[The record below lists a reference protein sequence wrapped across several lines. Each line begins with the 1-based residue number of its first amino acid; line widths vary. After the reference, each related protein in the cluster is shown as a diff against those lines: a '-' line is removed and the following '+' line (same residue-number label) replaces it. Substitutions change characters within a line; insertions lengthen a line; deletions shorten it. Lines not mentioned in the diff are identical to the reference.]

1 MGPSESINRALNTF
15 FNGFGIPGYLE
26 DNIPPA
32 ASLPYLTYKP
42 TIPGGWNE
50 TASFHA
56 RLWYPSKG
64 GRAPILQTED
74 TISAALED
82 SITLSCEG
90 GAILC
95 KKAPHGHSPSTTRL
109 KGICANT
116 SILKSRNFASKEQYG
131 KKVYQDQRK
140 SIRVHADQCRCRAE
154 QI

>member
-50 TASFHA
+50 SASFHA

-74 TISAALED
+74 TISAVIPRGGLKIE
-82 SITLSCEG
+82 CEG
-90 GAILC
+90 GAILLDKDDKDWAQPLDNQPEGYLC
-95 KKAPHGHSPSTTRL
+95 EYLIFELTRL
-109 KGICANT
+109 IP
-116 SILKSRNFASKEQYG
+116 
-131 KKVYQDQRK
+131 
-140 SIRVHADQCRCRAE
+140 
-154 QI
+154 

>member
-32 ASLPYLTYKP
+32 VSLPYLTYKP

-74 TISAALED
+74 TISAAIPRGGLT
-82 SITLSCEG
+82 IKCEG
-90 GAILC
+90 GAILLDKDDKDWAQPLNNTPEGYLC
-95 KKAPHGHSPSTTRL
+95 EYLIFELTRL
-109 KGICANT
+109 IP
-116 SILKSRNFASKEQYG
+116 
-131 KKVYQDQRK
+131 
-140 SIRVHADQCRCRAE
+140 
-154 QI
+154 

>member
-26 DNIPPA
+26 DNIPPS

-50 TASFHA
+50 SASFHA

-74 TISAALED
+74 TIGAAFPRGGLKIECD
-82 SITLSCEG
+82 G
-90 GAILC
+90 GAILLDKDDKDWAQPLNNMPEGYLC
-95 KKAPHGHSPSTTRL
+95 EYLNFELTRL
-109 KGICANT
+109 IP
-116 SILKSRNFASKEQYG
+116 
-131 KKVYQDQRK
+131 
-140 SIRVHADQCRCRAE
+140 
-154 QI
+154 

>member
-32 ASLPYLTYKP
+32 VSLPYLTYKP

-74 TISAALED
+74 TISAALPRGGLT
-82 SITLSCEG
+82 IKCEG
-90 GAILC
+90 GAILLDKDDKDWAQPLNNTPEGYLC
-95 KKAPHGHSPSTTRL
+95 EHLIFELTRL
-109 KGICANT
+109 IP
-116 SILKSRNFASKEQYG
+116 
-131 KKVYQDQRK
+131 
-140 SIRVHADQCRCRAE
+140 
-154 QI
+154 

>member
-26 DNIPPA
+26 DNILPA

-50 TASFHA
+50 TTSFHA

-74 TISAALED
+74 TISAALPRGGLKIE
-82 SITLSCEG
+82 CEG
-90 GAILC
+90 GAILLDKDDKDWAQPLNNTPEGYLC
-95 KKAPHGHSPSTTRL
+95 EYLIFELTRL
-109 KGICANT
+109 IP
-116 SILKSRNFASKEQYG
+116 
-131 KKVYQDQRK
+131 
-140 SIRVHADQCRCRAE
+140 
-154 QI
+154 

>member
-74 TISAALED
+74 TISAALQNGLT
-82 SITLSCEG
+82 IQCEG
-90 GAILC
+90 GAILLDKDDKDWAQPLNNTPEGYLC
-95 KKAPHGHSPSTTRL
+95 EYLIFELTRL
-109 KGICANT
+109 IP
-116 SILKSRNFASKEQYG
+116 
-131 KKVYQDQRK
+131 
-140 SIRVHADQCRCRAE
+140 
-154 QI
+154 

>member
-50 TASFHA
+50 AASFHA

-74 TISAALED
+74 TISAAIPRGGLKIE
-82 SITLSCEG
+82 CEG
-90 GAILC
+90 GAILLDKDDKDWAQPLNNTPEGYLC
-95 KKAPHGHSPSTTRL
+95 EYLIFELTRL
-109 KGICANT
+109 IP
-116 SILKSRNFASKEQYG
+116 
-131 KKVYQDQRK
+131 
-140 SIRVHADQCRCRAE
+140 
-154 QI
+154 

>member
-50 TASFHA
+50 SASFHA

-74 TISAALED
+74 MISAAIPRGGLKIE
-82 SITLSCEG
+82 CEG
-90 GAILC
+90 GAILLDKDDKDWAQPLNNTPEGYLC
-95 KKAPHGHSPSTTRL
+95 EYLIFELTRL
-109 KGICANT
+109 IP
-116 SILKSRNFASKEQYG
+116 
-131 KKVYQDQRK
+131 
-140 SIRVHADQCRCRAE
+140 
-154 QI
+154 

>member
-15 FNGFGIPGYLE
+15 FNSFGISGYLE
-26 DNIPPA
+26 DNIPPV

-74 TISAALED
+74 TISAALPRGGLKIECD
-82 SITLSCEG
+82 G
-90 GAILC
+90 GAILLDKDDKDWAQPLNNTPEGYLC
-95 KKAPHGHSPSTTRL
+95 EYLIFELTRL
-109 KGICANT
+109 IP
-116 SILKSRNFASKEQYG
+116 
-131 KKVYQDQRK
+131 
-140 SIRVHADQCRCRAE
+140 
-154 QI
+154 

>member
-1 MGPSESINRALNTF
+1 MGPSESINRSLNTF

-50 TASFHA
+50 TSSFHA

-74 TISAALED
+74 TISAAIPRGGLKIE
-82 SITLSCEG
+82 CEG
-90 GAILC
+90 GAILLDKDDKDWAQPLNNTPEGYLC
-95 KKAPHGHSPSTTRL
+95 EYLIFELTRL
-109 KGICANT
+109 IP
-116 SILKSRNFASKEQYG
+116 
-131 KKVYQDQRK
+131 
-140 SIRVHADQCRCRAE
+140 
-154 QI
+154 

>member
-32 ASLPYLTYKP
+32 VSLPYLTYKP

-50 TASFHA
+50 TTSFHA

-74 TISAALED
+74 TISAAIPRGGLT
-82 SITLSCEG
+82 IKCEG
-90 GAILC
+90 GAILLDKDDKDWAQPLNNTPEGYLC
-95 KKAPHGHSPSTTRL
+95 EYLIFELTRL
-109 KGICANT
+109 IP
-116 SILKSRNFASKEQYG
+116 
-131 KKVYQDQRK
+131 
-140 SIRVHADQCRCRAE
+140 
-154 QI
+154 

>member
-1 MGPSESINRALNTF
+1 MGPSESINRALNAF
-15 FNGFGIPGYLE
+15 FNGFGIQGYLE

-74 TISAALED
+74 TISAAIPRGGLKIE
-82 SITLSCEG
+82 CEG
-90 GAILC
+90 GAILLDKDDKDWAQPLNNTPEGYLC
-95 KKAPHGHSPSTTRL
+95 EYLIFELTRL
-109 KGICANT
+109 IP
-116 SILKSRNFASKEQYG
+116 
-131 KKVYQDQRK
+131 
-140 SIRVHADQCRCRAE
+140 
-154 QI
+154 

>member
-26 DNIPPA
+26 DNIPPT

-74 TISAALED
+74 TISAAIQRGGLKVECD
-82 SITLSCEG
+82 G
-90 GAILC
+90 GAILLDKDDKDWAQPLNNTPEGYLC
-95 KKAPHGHSPSTTRL
+95 EYLIFELTRL
-109 KGICANT
+109 IP
-116 SILKSRNFASKEQYG
+116 
-131 KKVYQDQRK
+131 
-140 SIRVHADQCRCRAE
+140 
-154 QI
+154 

>member
-15 FNGFGIPGYLE
+15 FNDFGIPGYLE
-26 DNIPPA
+26 DNIHPA

-74 TISAALED
+74 TISAALANGLT
-82 SITLSCEG
+82 IKCEG
-90 GAILC
+90 GAILLC
-95 KKAPHGHSPSTTRL
+95 KGTPWAQPLNNTPEGYLCEYLIFELTRL
-109 KGICANT
+109 IP
-116 SILKSRNFASKEQYG
+116 
-131 KKVYQDQRK
+131 
-140 SIRVHADQCRCRAE
+140 
-154 QI
+154 

>member
-50 TASFHA
+50 TASFYA

-74 TISAALED
+74 TISAAIPRGGLKIE
-82 SITLSCEG
+82 CEG
-90 GAILC
+90 GAILLDKDDKDWAQPLNNTPEGYLC
-95 KKAPHGHSPSTTRL
+95 EYLIFELTRL
-109 KGICANT
+109 IP
-116 SILKSRNFASKEQYG
+116 
-131 KKVYQDQRK
+131 
-140 SIRVHADQCRCRAE
+140 
-154 QI
+154 

>member
-26 DNIPPA
+26 DNIPPS

-50 TASFHA
+50 SASFHA

-74 TISAALED
+74 TIGAAFPRGGLKIECD
-82 SITLSCEG
+82 G
-90 GAILC
+90 GAILLDKDDKDWAQPLNNTPEGYLC
-95 KKAPHGHSPSTTRL
+95 EYLNFELTRL
-109 KGICANT
+109 IP
-116 SILKSRNFASKEQYG
+116 
-131 KKVYQDQRK
+131 
-140 SIRVHADQCRCRAE
+140 
-154 QI
+154 

>member
-74 TISAALED
+74 AISAALPRGGLT
-82 SITLSCEG
+82 IKCEG
-90 GAILC
+90 GAILLDKDDKDWAQPLNNTPEGYLC
-95 KKAPHGHSPSTTRL
+95 EYLIFELTRL
-109 KGICANT
+109 IP
-116 SILKSRNFASKEQYG
+116 
-131 KKVYQDQRK
+131 
-140 SIRVHADQCRCRAE
+140 
-154 QI
+154 

>member
-42 TIPGGWNE
+42 TIPGGWNKS
-50 TASFHA
+50 ASFHA

-74 TISAALED
+74 TISAAIPRGGLKIE
-82 SITLSCEG
+82 CEG
-90 GAILC
+90 GAILLDKDDKDWAQPLNNTPEGYLC
-95 KKAPHGHSPSTTRL
+95 EYLIFELTRL
-109 KGICANT
+109 IP
-116 SILKSRNFASKEQYG
+116 
-131 KKVYQDQRK
+131 
-140 SIRVHADQCRCRAE
+140 
-154 QI
+154 

>member
-1 MGPSESINRALNTF
+1 MGPSERINRALNTC

-32 ASLPYLTYKP
+32 VSLPYLTYKP

-74 TISAALED
+74 TISAALPRGGLT
-82 SITLSCEG
+82 IKCEG
-90 GAILC
+90 GAILLDKDDKDWAQPLNNTPEGYLC
-95 KKAPHGHSPSTTRL
+95 EYLIFELTRL
-109 KGICANT
+109 IP
-116 SILKSRNFASKEQYG
+116 
-131 KKVYQDQRK
+131 
-140 SIRVHADQCRCRAE
+140 
-154 QI
+154 

>member
-50 TASFHA
+50 TTSFHA

-74 TISAALED
+74 TISAAFPRGGLKIE
-82 SITLSCEG
+82 CEG
-90 GAILC
+90 GAILLDKDDKDWAQPLDNPPEGYLC
-95 KKAPHGHSPSTTRL
+95 EYLNFELTRP
-109 KGICANT
+109 IP
-116 SILKSRNFASKEQYG
+116 
-131 KKVYQDQRK
+131 
-140 SIRVHADQCRCRAE
+140 
-154 QI
+154 

>member
-1 MGPSESINRALNTF
+1 MGPSDSINRALNTF

-50 TASFHA
+50 TTSFHA

-74 TISAALED
+74 TISAAIPRGGLKIE
-82 SITLSCEG
+82 CEG
-90 GAILC
+90 GAILLDKDDKDWAQPLNNTPEGYLC
-95 KKAPHGHSPSTTRL
+95 EYLIFELTRL
-109 KGICANT
+109 IP
-116 SILKSRNFASKEQYG
+116 
-131 KKVYQDQRK
+131 
-140 SIRVHADQCRCRAE
+140 
-154 QI
+154 

>member
-32 ASLPYLTYKP
+32 VSLPYLTYKP

-50 TASFHA
+50 SITFHA

-74 TISAALED
+74 TISAAIPRGGLKIE
-82 SITLSCEG
+82 CEG
-90 GAILC
+90 GAILLDKDDKDWAQPLNNTPEGYLC
-95 KKAPHGHSPSTTRL
+95 EYLIFELTRL
-109 KGICANT
+109 IP
-116 SILKSRNFASKEQYG
+116 
-131 KKVYQDQRK
+131 
-140 SIRVHADQCRCRAE
+140 
-154 QI
+154 